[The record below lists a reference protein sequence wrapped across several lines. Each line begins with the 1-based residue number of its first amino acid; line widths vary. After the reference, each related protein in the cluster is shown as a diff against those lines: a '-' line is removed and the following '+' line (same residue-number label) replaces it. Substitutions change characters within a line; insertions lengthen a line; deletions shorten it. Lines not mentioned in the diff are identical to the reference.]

1 MPSRWR
7 RRWPVDWRACWVP
20 AAAAETA
27 AHADSDRWGGTGRAP
42 RRCSVELA
50 LPLPPSLPSSLPPP
64 PLLLPPRLSQPP
76 PTAAGWGATCTR
88 TPHGPVR
95 ACSLA
100 LSLCALLCALLSPV
114 ATLSALPVVISSVAV
129 ALRFI
134 PQTFPPP
141 PLRCWAFHGA
151 PRSPL
156 SLACFSL
163 STRPKRRT
171 FTGTRTLKRRKTE
184 SKGRARAGAAH
195 TPDVLDDPCLYR
207 DGNSQTGLPRY
218 TEQSLRRRTD
228 WTRAAVPR
236 KISNWPTNHKPLSQL
251 PSLTGPFLF
260 FLLHTHPCFSLY
272 LCTRQQHV
280 AAFAWG
286 IAGTAQ
292 RASA

>member
-141 PLRCWAFHGA
+141 P
-151 PRSPL
+151 PL
-156 SLACFSL
+156 L
-163 STRPKRRT
+163 
-171 FTGTRTLKRRKTE
+171 
-184 SKGRARAGAAH
+184 
-195 TPDVLDDPCLYR
+195 
-207 DGNSQTGLPRY
+207 GLPR
-218 TEQSLRRRTD
+218 RT
-228 WTRAAVPR
+228 ALA
-236 KISNWPTNHKPLSQL
+236 
-251 PSLTGPFLF
+251 PFPGLF
-260 FLLHTHPCFSLY
+260 FPQHAPEKEDLYGDSDFETEEDGEQGACPSRGCPHTR
-272 LCTRQQHV
+272 CTR
-280 AAFAWG
+280 
-286 IAGTAQ
+286 
-292 RASA
+292 